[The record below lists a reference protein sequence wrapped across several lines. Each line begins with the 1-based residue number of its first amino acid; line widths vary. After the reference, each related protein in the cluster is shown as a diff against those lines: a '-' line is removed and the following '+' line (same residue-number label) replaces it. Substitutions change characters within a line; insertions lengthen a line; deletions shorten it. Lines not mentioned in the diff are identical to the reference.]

1 MDNLFKTKNKG
12 KTVGYLKIIRG
23 AVWMLNQDTYVKFCN
38 ENVTVDYADTTRW
51 ALYDYVECPDFDE
64 SLPYVCTDKNG
75 ENVFV
80 GDKVK
85 SGLRIL
91 TIVWNKHDLRWMA
104 DEGNYVTPLSQ
115 WAIIEQFELIK
126 DKDNG

>member
-1 MDNLFKTKNKG
+1 MDNLFKLTKDG
-12 KTVGYLKIIRG
+12 KCVGYLKIEDGKVWIR
-23 AVWMLNQDTYVKFCN
+23 DTEHIWKKYQNLFHAI
-38 ENVTVDYADTTRW
+38 T
-51 ALYDYVECPDFDE
+51 FDE
-64 SLPYVCTDKNG
+64 SLPYVTTDKNG
-75 ENVFV
+75 EKVFA